1 MRAPRRPRSDK
12 NPGVPGQHAVFLGG
26 PGVRYEERPPPPQL
40 APWVAVCWQIVT
52 DVDFDLRI
60 PPDGCMDMIRGD
72 VVGSFSSVGIA
83 RLPAGS
89 ISRGVRF
96 HPGGLPALCGVPATE
111 LVDLR
116 LPIGDVLPRFR
127 SLERLALD
135 AAPPDPVVR
144 AVWASRDVRDV
155 ARDSGYS
162 ARQLRRRV
170 LAATGHSPK
179 RLMRIARMQRL
190 LLDGRGESWARAAVE
205 HGFYDEAH
213 MANDV
218 RELVGATP
226 HALVGDDR
234 FLQVPRDAAV
244 LAS

>member
-1 MRAPRRPRSDK
+1 MRAPTRPRSDK

-40 APWVAVCWQIVT
+40 APWVAVCWRIVT

-135 AAPPDPVVR
+135 AAPPDPLVR

-190 LLDGRGESWARAAVE
+190 LSTAAARAGRVPPSST
-205 HGFYDEAH
+205 
-213 MANDV
+213 
-218 RELVGATP
+218 ATTTRRTWQTTC
-226 HALVGDDR
+226 ASSSA
-234 FLQVPRDAAV
+234 PRLTRWSEMTV
-244 LAS
+244 FSKCRGMRPS

>member
-1 MRAPRRPRSDK
+1 MPR
-12 NPGVPGQHAVFLGG
+12 QHAVFLGG

-40 APWVAVCWQIVT
+40 SPWIAVCWQIVT
-52 DVDFDLRI
+52 EVEFDLRI
-60 PPDGCMDMIRGD
+60 PPDGCMDMIGGD
-72 VVGSFSSVGIA
+72 VVGSFSGTGIA

-89 ISRGVRF
+89 VSRGIRF
-96 HPGGLPALCGVPATE
+96 HPGGLPALSGVPATE
-111 LVDLR
+111 LIDLR
-116 LPIGDVLPRFR
+116 LPVGEVIPRFR
-127 SLERLALD
+127 SLEQLARD
-135 AAPPDPVVR
+135 APPPDPLVG
-144 AVWASRDVRDV
+144 AVWSSRDVRDV

-170 LAATGHSPK
+170 LTATGHGPK

-190 LLDGRGESWARAAVE
+190 LLEGHGESWARAAVE
-205 HGFYDEAH
+205 HGYYDEAH

-226 HALVGDDR
+226 HALLGDGR
-234 FLQVPRDAAV
+234 FLQAARHPAA

>member
-1 MRAPRRPRSDK
+1 MPQAPHH
-12 NPGVPGQHAVFLGG
+12 HAVFLGG
-26 PGVRYEERPPPPQL
+26 PGVWYEELPPPPPL

-52 DVDFDLRI
+52 EVDFDLRI
-60 PPDGCMDMIRGD
+60 PPDGCMDLIRGD

-89 ISRGVRF
+89 VSRGTRF

-116 LPIGDVLPRFR
+116 LPIGDVVPRFR

-135 AAPPDPVVR
+135 AAPPDPLVR

-155 ARDSGYS
+155 ARESGYS

-190 LLDGRGESWARAAVE
+190 LLDGGGESWARAAVE
-205 HGFYDEAH
+205 HGYYDEAH

-226 HALVGDDR
+226 HALIGDGR
-234 FLQVPRDAAV
+234 FLQAARHPAA